1 MEREPKGRTGRGK
14 RKGERNLGKFATLAL
29 GGIDAPVPCIVKFL
43 LYYFQMFSGCY
54 VSEG

>member
-1 MEREPKGRTGRGK
+1 MEREQKGRGK

-43 LYYFQMFSGCY
+43 FYYFQMFSGCY